1 MFDQHEEDGFT
12 YYNVAHMLRYNGED
26 YIARLVARED
36 KNGNLF
42 YDHEFTEIKKIGAP
56 ASGRE
61 DNTVTSP
68 HQSTAKIL
76 ENIIAEKLFEEKN
89 NPNQQNS
96 QTHKPTDQ
104 TNPQQSTNGVFRP
117 LHPAPL
123 FSTQLHH
130 TRMLRPLLPQQQG
143 TKKYRPHGKHGPI

>member
-1 MFDQHEEDGFT
+1 
-12 YYNVAHMLRYNGED
+12 MLRYNGED

-76 ENIIAEKLFEEKN
+76 ENIIAEKLFEEKK
-89 NPNQQNS
+89 
-96 QTHKPTDQ
+96 QTA
-104 TNPQQSTNGVFRP
+104 SF
-117 LHPAPL
+117 
-123 FSTQLHH
+123 
-130 TRMLRPLLPQQQG
+130 
-143 TKKYRPHGKHGPI
+143 

>member
-12 YYNVAHMLRYNGED
+12 FYNVAHMLRYNGED

-76 ENIIAEKLFEEKN
+76 ENIIAEKLFEEKK
-89 NPNQQNS
+89 
-96 QTHKPTDQ
+96 QTA
-104 TNPQQSTNGVFRP
+104 SF
-117 LHPAPL
+117 
-123 FSTQLHH
+123 
-130 TRMLRPLLPQQQG
+130 
-143 TKKYRPHGKHGPI
+143 